1 MNPDGTP
8 KVALVTGGAQGIG
21 RGICERFLREGFR
34 VALADLDPEAIEDAR
49 GRWGSTVLAESM
61 DIADE
66 PSVKRLVGE
75 IGSRWGRLDVLVNNA
90 GIGHSAPIETLEL
103 SDWNRVLATNLTGLF
118 LCTKHCVPFL
128 RSAHGAIVNI
138 ASTRAL
144 QSEPHSEAYAATK
157 GGIVAITHALAA
169 SLGPRVRVN
178 CVSPGWI
185 EVADW
190 KKPSHRSLPSH
201 RAEDLSQHW
210 VGRVGRPDDIASLV
224 WYLSSDQ
231 AGFIT
236 GQNLVADGGMTRK
249 MIYEE

>member
-1 MNPDGTP
+1 MNQPTDP

-21 RGICERFLREGFR
+21 RGICARFLREGIR
-34 VALADLDPEAIEDAR
+34 VAIADADAQALEDATR
-49 GRWGSTVLAESM
+49 QWGDQILTACL

-66 PSVKRLVGE
+66 PSVRECVRRIDLT
-75 IGSRWGRLDVLVNNA
+75 WGRLDILVNNA
-90 GIGHSAPIETLEL
+90 GIGANAPIETLEL
-103 SDWNRVLATNLTGLF
+103 SEWNRVIATNLTGLF
-118 LCTKHCVPFL
+118 LCTKHAVPLL
-128 RSAHGAIVNI
+128 RRSKGAIVNI

-157 GGIVAITHALAA
+157 GGIVAVTHALAA
-169 SLGPRVRVN
+169 SLGPKVRVN

-185 EVADW
+185 EVGDW
-190 KKPSHRSLPSH
+190 KKPSQRTVPIHRPQ
-201 RAEDLSQHW
+201 DLAQHF

-224 WYLSSDQ
+224 SYLCSEQ

-236 GQNLVADGGMTRK
+236 GQNLVVDGGMTRK